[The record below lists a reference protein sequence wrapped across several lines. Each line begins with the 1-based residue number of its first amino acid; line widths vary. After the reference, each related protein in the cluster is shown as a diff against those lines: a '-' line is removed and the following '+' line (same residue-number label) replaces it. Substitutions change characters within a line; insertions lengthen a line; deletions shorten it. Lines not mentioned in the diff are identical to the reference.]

1 MKKSQKQVVS
11 EMDQMAYLMGYDRGK
26 TIFEQQKGHNT
37 IIEARQPLTESDA
50 KLLNEGFPWLAAGV
64 LGGGGLLVSW
74 LRGDTMSDSEKV
86 NIALDPEAWPEI
98 EKTLNDISYSAGY
111 DITDK
116 MTIKSASEAK
126 NGANRLFDAMDGGG
140 TNESKIR
147 SVINSCK
154 SVLDMARITYE
165 FGTREDWTLKMW
177 FTKPY
182 WGVKEL
188 SSSEFSDYVEGPI
201 ESEPFAIFDGKNYE
215 NGEEFLTAV
224 GKYVESEAACEEGF
238 EKNEDG
244 ECVKVEEEVTVNTDV
259 DWTLVTMNGETMD
272 FDYEMDPQT
281 KSIYDKYIEA
291 GYAEKYTPEFLFAYS
306 YDKAHQGDGTDYY
319 IEYPGDGK
327 QIVAG
332 GELTE
337 RYGGNKGDE
346 SRSRRD
352 YEEGTYGGNKGDES
366 RSRRDYEEGQKYGG
380 NKGDES
386 RSRRDYS
393 ERQKYGGNKG
403 DESRSRRDY
412 AETYGGNKGDESRS
426 ERDFE
431 EGGVGRKGGKRV
443 KNVDYNATDTTDTSG
458 DVKSTRETRDA
469 NYTLEQIKNGTAV
482 AKRGDKGGVVKSLQN
497 LLMQAGGSLPKYGA
511 DGDYGSETEAAVKAF
526 QTKNGLGAD
535 GEIGKKTYDAMT
547 GGGTTTTTKT
557 DDGKV
562 ASSTEKVTKADENE
576 IDKIT
581 IQKEKSD
588 PETIDDQIG
597 ELNSQVSK
605 QPTKEKC
612 KTLIASAAAGIKRG
626 VTLQNTDSLA
636 QCYNSYN
643 FGWGGKSRKVRKF
656 YNLKTHGN

>member
-1 MKKSQKQVVS
+1 MKKSKKQVVT
-11 EMDQMAYLMGYDRGK
+11 EMDQMAYLMGYDRSK
-26 TIFEQQKGHNT
+26 TIFEQQDSHNT
-37 IIEARQPLTESDA
+37 IVEARQPLTEG
-50 KLLNEGFPWLAAGV
+50 KGQLNEGFPWLAAGV

-98 EKTLNDISYSAGY
+98 EKTLKDISYSAGY
-111 DITDK
+111 DIMDK
-116 MTIKSASEAK
+116 MTIKSAGEAK
-126 NGANRLFDAMDGGG
+126 NGANKLFDAMDGWQ

-154 SVLDMARITYE
+154 SVLDMARVTYE
-165 FGTREDWTLKMW
+165 FGTRGDDWTLKMW

-182 WGVKEL
+182 YGVKEL

-215 NGEEFLTAV
+215 DGEEFLEAV
-224 GKYVESEAACEEGF
+224 GQYVEGEKECEEGF
-238 EKNEDG
+238 KKNEEG
-244 ECVKVEEEVTVNTDV
+244 ECVKDEDETVEVITDV
-259 DWTLVTMNGETMD
+259 DWTIVTMNGETMD

-281 KSIYDKYIEA
+281 KSIYDKYIAA

-332 GELTE
+332 GEL
-337 RYGGNKGDE
+337 
-346 SRSRRD
+346 
-352 YEEGTYGGNKGDES
+352 
-366 RSRRDYEEGQKYGG
+366 
-380 NKGDES
+380 
-386 RSRRDYS
+386 S
-393 ERQKYGGNKG
+393 ETYGGNKG

-443 KNVDYNATDTTDTSG
+443 KNVDYNATTTDDGGGGG
-458 DVKSTRETRDA
+458 DVKSTRQTREA

-482 AKRGDKGGVVKSLQN
+482 AKRGDKGNVVKSLQN

-526 QTKNGLGAD
+526 QSKNGLGAD
-535 GEIGKKTYDAMT
+535 GEIGKKTYDAMS

-557 DDGKV
+557 TTDNQGDVKGK
-562 ASSTEKVTKADENE
+562 TEVTKADENE

-588 PETIDDQIG
+588 PATIDDQIK
-597 ELNSQVSK
+597 ELNTQVLK
-605 QPTKEKC
+605 QPTKQKC

-626 VTLQNTDSLA
+626 VTLKNTDSLG
-636 QCYNSYN
+636 QCFNSYN
-643 FGWGGKSRKVRKF
+643 FCFRVSVKKSAHQACKVKKF
-656 YNLKTHGN
+656 YNLKGKGN